1 MSKRN
6 TSEAKRA
13 RRELKDRTKKI
24 YFENS
29 RNRENFGRIDN
40 DACMAGQ
47 FEFTQNDF
55 PIAIV
60 TVDFA
65 DGSVGLK
72 YDSFPD
78 TKLGSKDLQIKSVH
92 LRNTLYAERVE
103 AGKIVDSTFGA
114 FVYWLTNKTQIVY
127 FTQFM
132 SAPNGSKLEKEAN
145 KKLIDSVHSAGEIV
159 LAAHTDKQV
168 RNLERGGFV

>member
-1 MSKRN
+1 
-6 TSEAKRA
+6 
-13 RRELKDRTKKI
+13 
-24 YFENS
+24 
-29 RNRENFGRIDN
+29 
-40 DACMAGQ
+40 MAGL

-114 FVYWLTNKTQIVY
+114 FVYWLTNKTQITY
-127 FTQFM
+127 FTQMM
-132 SAPNGSKLEKEAN
+132 SDLIGSKLQKEETN
-145 KKLIDSVHSAGEIV
+145 KLMN
-159 LAAHTDKQV
+159 T
-168 RNLERGGFV
+168 